1 MRSVSLV
8 VNLAIVT
15 LPGLVSAANNIKM
28 INRCPYDI
36 YSWSVGP
43 VGSGFNGH
51 DHEALTIPANS
62 VTVHGMINTE
72 AIGSG
77 IALKFRDLSKYE
89 VAPAGIIQVE
99 YNLEPSK
106 NNLWYDLSAIDCD
119 RAAGP
124 ESPSFCP
131 LVGGGMKL
139 YVAEAD
145 EAKCPPAWCGADGC
159 HNTYTRRGSWKG
171 EPTFRCNVGVDIII
185 EMCTER
191 AGARTFNGNTEPEH
205 AVDSNPDVK
214 AGGTTQNGVCG
225 ARDPFGAT
233 CFGYTHGNCC
243 SSYGWCGFSEAHCGD
258 GCQAGFG
265 DCFSSGPVYQPPAQ
279 LPAQPSYSNPEP
291 NHVEAPPSYAQ
302 PTPDHVQPTHTH
314 HEQTW
319 PIPSYD
325 KPTFKYAGP
334 STFLTSYIKPTLSHS
349 KSASVYSAPTPSYN
363 APGSSSTPP
372 VHTKPSHGPVYT
384 PPAYTP
390 AYPPAYSPPP
400 YRTIYTTHI
409 LTKTQAQLTRT
420 VAVSTRSNAP
430 TTISPVYHAPPQP
443 PLLGSAHTT
452 PSYTHPPQQDPHVSS
467 TRYNA
472 PVPTPVQPVYYHPI
486 TKT

>member
-1 MRSVSLV
+1 MLVLAFLGALMAHVSLGSAALTMRSVSLV

-243 SSYGWCGFSEAHCGD
+243 SCKSLTISIINLKAFCANDIQHTVGAVSQKRTAETAVKLASATASRLVLYTSLRPSFLLSPATPILNPTMWRLRLATLSQHLIMSSQRIPTMSKPGLY
-258 GCQAGFG
+258 QATTSLHLSTPGLAL
-265 DCFSSGPVYQPPAQ
+265 SSRAISSPLSAIASLPRYTARQRPATTPQ
-279 LPAQPSYSNPEP
+279 VLVPRHQSTQSPATVQSTHHRPTRLRIHPRTHPHPTGQST
-291 NHVEAPPSYAQ
+291 Q
-302 PTPDHVQPTHTH
+302 PTSLQKHKHSSP
-314 HEQTW
+314 EQ
-319 PIPSYD
+319 
-325 KPTFKYAGP
+325 
-334 STFLTSYIKPTLSHS
+334 
-349 KSASVYSAPTPSYN
+349 
-363 APGSSSTPP
+363 
-372 VHTKPSHGPVYT
+372 
-384 PPAYTP
+384 
-390 AYPPAYSPPP
+390 
-400 YRTIYTTHI
+400 
-409 LTKTQAQLTRT
+409 
-420 VAVSTRSNAP
+420 
-430 TTISPVYHAPPQP
+430 
-443 PLLGSAHTT
+443 
-452 PSYTHPPQQDPHVSS
+452 
-467 TRYNA
+467 
-472 PVPTPVQPVYYHPI
+472 
-486 TKT
+486 